1 MKCRKCGEVAVINM
15 RQHKLALCADH
26 FTEWVPT
33 QVEKSL
39 HKYRMFTPQD
49 RIVVAV
55 SGGKDSLALWDILL
69 SLGYR
74 ADGLYLGLGIDGGF
88 GYSDESQRKCEAFA
102 KTAGSGL
109 RESGIGE
116 SGAPS
121 SRSPDSLSPDSWLP
135 KLHTLSI
142 PETYGESIPE
152 VARRVQRG
160 RGKPCSVCGLIK
172 RHEMNRIA
180 HELGYSVLAT
190 GHNLDDEAAVLFGNT
205 MTWQVGYLARQ
216 GPVLPESDGFARKV
230 KPLCRLYEREMAAYC
245 LIRGIDYIY
254 EECPYS
260 LGATSIAHKE
270 LLAELERKSPGA
282 KQNFYLG
289 FLRAKQNGFLN
300 DRHQELSPLMHACER
315 CGQPTTAPGLCAF
328 CRLWVNVKI

>member
-1 MKCRKCGEVAVINM
+1 
-15 RQHKLALCADH
+15 
-26 FTEWVPT
+26 
-33 QVEKSL
+33 
-39 HKYRMFTPQD
+39 MFTPED
-49 RIVVAV
+49 LVLVAV

-69 SLGYR
+69 RLGYH

-88 GYSDESQRKCEAFA
+88 GYSDESQRMCEAFA
-102 KTAGSGL
+102 
-109 RESGIGE
+109 
-116 SGAPS
+116 
-121 SRSPDSLSPDSWLP
+121 RSPDPLTSDSWFP

-142 PETYGESIPE
+142 PEAYGESIPE
-152 VARRVQRG
+152 VAGRVQRG

-216 GPVLPESDGFARKV
+216 GPALPESDGFARKV

-245 LIRGIDYIY
+245 LVRGIDYIY

-260 LGATSIAHKE
+260 FGATSIAHKE

-282 KQNFYLG
+282 KQNFYLS
-289 FLRAKQNGFLN
+289 FLRAKQNGFLD
-300 DRHQELSPLMHACER
+300 DRHQELAPSMHACER

-328 CRLWVNVKI
+328 CRLWVKAEER